1 MGDDRG
7 FRLDFFGYF
16 LGDAKKNKAEQ
27 QPTPDSI
34 NLTYLYKMNAFTLFF
49 KKRGSSPFFLAFR

>member
-27 QPTPDSI
+27 QPTPDSV
-34 NLTYLYKMNAFTLFF
+34 NLTSL
-49 KKRGSSPFFLAFR
+49 